1 MEKTGF
7 AQKNGRLF
15 RLALLVCLSCVLFTA
30 RAQTARITLNLQNAT
45 LEQAMDRIKAQT
57 RYLFINRD
65 VEGLKS
71 RKVSIN
77 VSNELITRVL
87 DQLFSPFD
95 IGYDIDGRSIFIY
108 KQQAAATRPVP
119 VSGRVT
125 DAKGQPVIG
134 ASVIVRGTTLGVST
148 DAEGRFTL
156 EVPAP
161 AASQTLE
168 VSYLGY
174 ETASI
179 SVGTR
184 TSFMVTLRE
193 SASEIESIVV
203 TALGI
208 KREEKAL
215 SYNVQQVAA
224 SDITLVK
231 DANFMNSLS
240 GKVAGVTINA
250 SSSGVGGATKV
261 VLRGNKSISQSS
273 NALYVIDGIPM
284 YNFGGGGGTE
294 FDSKGATESIA
305 DINPEDIESISVLTG
320 AAAAALYGSEAAN
333 GAVMITTKKGE
344 AGALKV
350 TLTSNTEFLN
360 PFVLPEFQNR
370 YGTGLNGSGSGS
382 AVYSWGAKLTPAAR
396 TGYTPDD
403 FFETGH
409 VYTNAVTL
417 SGGTDRNQ
425 TYFSAAAVNSDGI
438 IPNNTYDRYNFT
450 FRNTSYFL
458 KDKLRLDASASY
470 IYQQDQNM
478 TNQGVYSNPLVS
490 AYLFPRGE
498 NFDLYRRFERYNEG
512 TKLMEQFWSS
522 DMEGGDL
529 RMQNPYWIAYRN
541 LRNTD
546 KKRYLLSFSASY
558 DILPWLNV
566 TGRVRIDNANSLYTQ
581 KLYASTNTTITDGG
595 RNGHYTEQREY
606 DTQTYA
612 DVMVNINKTFG
623 DDWSLQ
629 ANVGASINNVKTDML
644 SYRGPIQEN
653 GLPNVF
659 NVFDLDDSKKRAEKS
674 GWQEQTQSLFAS
686 VEVGWKQMLYLTVTG
701 RNDWASQLAESPS
714 SSFFYPSV
722 GLSWVPTS
730 LWDLGRAL
738 TYLKI
743 RGSIASVGMPFPRHL
758 TIPTYEYDATNKVW
772 TAKTHYP
779 IGDLY
784 PERTRTYEVGI
795 DARLWKHIS
804 LSASWYRADTYNQT
818 FDPQISVSSGYS
830 TIYLQTGHVRN
841 TGVEL
846 SAGYDN
852 TWRDFRWATNF
863 TFSWNK
869 NEIVELV
876 HNYKHP
882 ETGEIISK
890 DRLEIKGLGKAKYI
904 LKPGGTLGDLY
915 TNSDLVYNREG
926 FIEVDK
932 SGNVAVKDDY
942 MEDIYLGSVFP
953 KYNLAWRNDFSWKGL
968 NLGVLFT
975 ARIGGICYSATQ
987 ANMDLY
993 GVSEASAAARD
1004 AGGVLINGREMVD
1017 AQKWYQAIGSQS
1029 GLPQYYTYS
1038 ATNFRLQELS
1048 LGYTLP
1054 AKWFRDKMRMT
1065 VSFVGRNLWMIYCK
1079 APFDPEAVASTGLN
1093 YQGIDYFM
1101 MPSLRSLGF
1110 NVKFQF

>member
-30 RAQTARITLNLQNAT
+30 KAQTARITLNLQNVT
-45 LEQAMDRIKAQT
+45 LEQAMDKIKAQT

-65 VEGLKS
+65 VEDLES

-77 VSNELITRVL
+77 VSNELITKVL
-87 DQLFSPFD
+87 DQLFTPFD

-108 KQQAAATRPVP
+108 KQQAAAARPVP

-125 DAKGQPVIG
+125 DANGQPVIG

-148 DAEGRFTL
+148 DTEGRFTL

-179 SVGTR
+179 PVGSR
-184 TSFMVTLRE
+184 TSFAVTLRE
-193 SASEIESIVV
+193 SASEIESVVV

-215 SYNVQQVAA
+215 SYNVQQVGAE
-224 SDITLVK
+224 DITTVK
-231 DANFMNSLS
+231 DANFMNSLA

-305 DINPEDIESISVLTG
+305 DLNPEDIESISVLTG
-320 AAAAALYGSEAAN
+320 AAAAALYGSNAAN
-333 GAVMITTKKGE
+333 GAVMITTKKGQ

-350 TLTSNTEFLN
+350 TLSSNTEFLN

-370 YGTGLNGSGSGS
+370 YGTGLNGSSAGS
-382 AVYSWGAKLTPAAR
+382 AVYSWGQRLTPAAQI
-396 TGYTPDD
+396 GYTPND

-409 VYTNAVTL
+409 VYTNAFTL

-478 TNQGVYSNPLVS
+478 TNQGVYSNPLVPV
-490 AYLFPRGE
+490 YLFPRGTD
-498 NFDLYRRFERYNEG
+498 FDAYRIFERYNPAS
-512 TKLMEQFWSS
+512 KLMEQFWSS
-522 DMEGGDL
+522 DLEGGDL

-566 TGRVRIDNANSLYTQ
+566 AGRVRIDNANSLYTQ
-581 KLYASTNTTITDGG
+581 KLYASSNTTITDGG
-595 RNGHYTEQREY
+595 KNGHYTEQREY

-629 ANVGASINNVKTDML
+629 ANVGASINNVKTDLL

-701 RNDWASQLAESPS
+701 RNDWASQLAESPE

-730 LWDLGRAL
+730 LWDMGRAL

-784 PERTRTYEVGI
+784 PERTRTYELGL

-804 LSASWYRADTYNQT
+804 LSASWYWADTYNQT

-846 SAGYDN
+846 SVGYDN
-852 TWRDFRWATNF
+852 TWRNFRWATNF

-876 HNYKHP
+876 HNYRHP

-968 NLGVLFT
+968 NLGLLFT

-1004 AGGVLINGREMVD
+1004 AGGVIINGRQTID
-1017 AQKWYQAIGSQS
+1017 AQKWYQAIGAQS

>member
-30 RAQTARITLNLQNAT
+30 KAQTARITLNLQNAT
-45 LEQAMDRIKAQT
+45 LEQAMDKIKAQT
-57 RYLFINRD
+57 RYLFINRN
-65 VEGLKS
+65 VEDLES

-77 VSNELITRVL
+77 VSNELITKVL
-87 DQLFSPFD
+87 DQLFTPFD

-108 KQQAAATRPVP
+108 KQQAAAARPVP

-125 DAKGQPVIG
+125 DASGQPIIG

-148 DAEGRFTL
+148 DAEGRFSL

-179 SVGTR
+179 PVGSR
-184 TSFMVTLRE
+184 TSFAVTLQE
-193 SASEIESIVV
+193 SSSEIESVVV

-215 SYNVQQVAA
+215 SYNVQQVGAE
-224 SDITLVK
+224 DITTVK
-231 DANFMNSLS
+231 DANFMNSLA

-305 DINPEDIESISVLTG
+305 DLNPEDIESISVLTG
-320 AAAAALYGSEAAN
+320 AAAAALYGSNAAN
-333 GAVMITTKKGE
+333 GALMITTKKGQ

-382 AVYSWGAKLTPAAR
+382 AVYSWGQRLTPAAQ
-396 TGYTPDD
+396 TGYTPND

-409 VYTNAVTL
+409 VYTNAFTL

-478 TNQGVYSNPLVS
+478 TNQGVYSNPLVP
-490 AYLFPRGE
+490 AYLFPRGTD
-498 NFDLYRRFERYNEG
+498 FDAYRIFERYNPAS
-512 TKLMEQFWSS
+512 KLMEQFWSS
-522 DMEGGDL
+522 DLEGGDL

-566 TGRVRIDNANSLYTQ
+566 AGRVRIDNANSLYTQ
-581 KLYASTNTTITDGG
+581 KLYASSNTTITDGG
-595 RNGHYTEQREY
+595 KNGHYTEQREY

-629 ANVGASINNVKTDML
+629 ANVGASINNVKTDLL

-674 GWQEQTQSLFAS
+674 GWQEQTQSIFAS

-701 RNDWASQLAESPS
+701 RNDWASQLAESPE

-730 LWDLGRAL
+730 LWDMGHAL

-743 RGSIASVGMPFPRHL
+743 RGSVASVGMPFPRHL

-784 PERTRTYEVGI
+784 PERTRTYEVGL
-795 DARLWKHIS
+795 DARLWRHIS
-804 LSASWYRADTYNQT
+804 LSASWYWADTYNQT

-882 ETGEIISK
+882 ETGEYITK

-932 SGNVAVKDDY
+932 NGNVAVKDDY

-1004 AGGVLINGREMVD
+1004 AGGVLINGRQTID

>member
-30 RAQTARITLNLQNAT
+30 KAQTARITLNLQNAT
-45 LEQAMDRIKAQT
+45 LEQAMDKIKAQT

-65 VEGLKS
+65 VEDLEN

-77 VSNELITRVL
+77 VSNELITKVL

-108 KQQAAATRPVP
+108 KQQAAETQPVT
-119 VSGRVT
+119 VAGRVT

-174 ETASI
+174 ETV
-179 SVGTR
+179 SVPVGSR
-184 TSFMVTLRE
+184 TSFAVTLRE
-193 SASEIESIVV
+193 SSSEIESVVV

-215 SYNVQQVAA
+215 SYNVQQVGAEE
-224 SDITLVK
+224 ITTVK

-305 DINPEDIESISVLTG
+305 DLNPEDIESISVLTG
-320 AAAAALYGSEAAN
+320 AAAAALYGSNAAN
-333 GAVMITTKKGE
+333 GAVMITTKKGQ

-350 TLTSNTEFLN
+350 TLSSNTEFLN

-382 AVYSWGAKLTPAAR
+382 AVYSWGAKLTPAAQ
-396 TGYTPDD
+396 TGYTPND

-409 VYTNAVTL
+409 VYTNAFTL

-478 TNQGVYSNPLVS
+478 TNQGVYSNPLVP
-490 AYLFPRGE
+490 AYLFPRGTD
-498 NFDLYRRFERYNEG
+498 FDAYRIFERYNPAS
-512 TKLMEQFWSS
+512 KLMEQFWSS
-522 DMEGGDL
+522 DLEGGDL

-566 TGRVRIDNANSLYTQ
+566 AGRVRIDNANSLYTQ
-581 KLYASTNTTITDGG
+581 KLYASSNTTITDGG
-595 RNGHYTEQREY
+595 KNGHYTEQREY

-629 ANVGASINNVKTDML
+629 ANVGASINNVKTDLL

-674 GWQEQTQSLFAS
+674 GWQEQTQSIFAS

-701 RNDWASQLAESPS
+701 RNDWASQLAESPE

-730 LWDLGRAL
+730 LWDLGNAL
-738 TYLKI
+738 TYLKL

-784 PERTRTYEVGI
+784 PERTRTYELGL
-795 DARLWKHIS
+795 DARLWRHLS
-804 LSASWYRADTYNQT
+804 LSASWYWADTYNQT

-876 HNYKHP
+876 HNYRHP

-915 TNSDLVYNREG
+915 TNSDLVYNQDG
-926 FIEVDK
+926 YIEVDK

-968 NLGVLFT
+968 NLGLLFT

-1004 AGGVLINGREMVD
+1004 AGGVLINGRQTID
-1017 AQKWYQAIGSQS
+1017 AQKWYQAIGAQS